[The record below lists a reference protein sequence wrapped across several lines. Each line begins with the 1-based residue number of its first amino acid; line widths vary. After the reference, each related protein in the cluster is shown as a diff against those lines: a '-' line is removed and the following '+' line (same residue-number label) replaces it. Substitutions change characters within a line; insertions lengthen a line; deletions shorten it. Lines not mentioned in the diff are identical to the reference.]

1 MKEVMEKKIIVL
13 DDDPTG
19 CQTVHGINVYTT
31 WTLDSLND
39 AFLETNNMFY
49 ILTNSRSLTPS
60 QSQTLHIELI
70 QNIVKVSKRY
80 KCDFDIISRSD
91 STLRG
96 HYPLEPDVI
105 REELEKHGKSFDG
118 EFIIPF
124 FKEGG
129 RITEGDVH
137 YIEQGDIKIPA
148 GDSEFAKD
156 ATFGYKSSNL
166 KEWIEEK
173 TQGAYAAGKVRSISL
188 DMLRSGNL
196 GDIIDLISNSESDQ
210 KYVVNANTYKD
221 LEPFVSA
228 LKSQELK
235 NKSFIFRTAASFVKV
250 YGAIS
255 DKPLLTGNQMR
266 REGSQEGGI
275 VIVGSHVQKS
285 TMQLNHLIN
294 NSSIQAYE
302 LDVFIKKQ
310 QIIESIEHIVE
321 ELSKNIEKG
330 VNSVIYTSRKLLKDP
345 NNDAEKNLKIAVDIS
360 NYMVL
365 IVNKLSSVPGFII
378 AKGGITSSDIATKG
392 LKIEKGLVLG
402 QILPGIPVWQPDEK
416 SKFPKVPYVVF
427 PGNVG
432 GENALTIAVN
442 ILDKK

>member
-1 MKEVMEKKIIVL
+1 MKKKIIVF

-19 CQTVHGINVYTT
+19 CQTVHGINVFTS
-31 WTLDSLND
+31 WSINSLKD
-39 AFLETNNMFY
+39 AFLETNDVFY
-49 ILTNSRSLTPS
+49 ILTNSRSLTAH
-60 QSQTLHIELI
+60 QTKKLHREII
-70 QNIVKVSKRY
+70 RNIIIVSKEY
-80 KCDFDIISRSD
+80 ECDFDIISRSD

-96 HYPLEPDVI
+96 HYPLEPDII

-129 RITEGDVH
+129 RLTEGDVH
-137 YIEQGDIKIPA
+137 YIEQGDLKIPA
-148 GDSEFAKD
+148 GESEFAKD

-173 TQGAYAAGKVRSISL
+173 TQGVYAAKRVKSISL
-188 DMLRSGNL
+188 EMLRSGNL
-196 GDIIDLISNSESDQ
+196 EAIVRLISKSEKDQ
-210 KYVVNANTYKD
+210 KYVVNATTYED
-221 LEPFVSA
+221 LEPFVKA

-235 NKSFIFRTAASFVKV
+235 SKSFIFRTAASFVKV

-255 DKPLLTGNQMR
+255 DKPLLSGNQMR
-266 REGSQEGGI
+266 QDKYQRGGL
-275 VIVGSHVQKS
+275 VIVGSHVQKT
-285 TMQLNHLIN
+285 TMQLNNLIN
-294 NSSIQAYE
+294 NTKIKAYE
-302 LDVFIKKQ
+302 LDVFMNKD
-310 QIIESIEHIVE
+310 QIIKSIEYIVE
-321 ELSKNIEKG
+321 ELSNNIEKG
-330 VNSVIYTSRKLLKDP
+330 INSVIYTSRKLLKDP
-345 NNDAEKNLKIAVDIS
+345 HNDAEKNLKIAVDIS
-360 NYMVL
+360 NYLVSIL
-365 IVNKLSSVPGFII
+365 DKLSPVPGFII

-392 LKIEKGLVLG
+392 LRIKKALVLG

-432 GENALTIAVN
+432 EINSLSLALN

>member
-1 MKEVMEKKIIVL
+1 MEKKIIVL

-31 WTLDSLND
+31 WKVDSLND
-39 AFLETNNMFY
+39 AFLETNNLFY
-49 ILTNSRSLTPS
+49 ILTNSRSLTPN
-60 QSQTLHIELI
+60 QTQTLHRELI
-70 QNIVKVSKRY
+70 QNIVKISKKF

-105 REELEKHGKSFDG
+105 REELEKNGKSFNG

-129 RITEGDVH
+129 RITKGDVH
-137 YIEQGDIKIPA
+137 YIEQGNLKVPA
-148 GDSEFAKD
+148 GESEFAKD

-173 TQGAYAAGKVRSISL
+173 TQGAYAAGKVKSISL
-188 DMLRSGNL
+188 DILRSDNL
-196 GDIIDLISNSESDQ
+196 EAIVRLISKSEKDQ
-210 KYVVNANTYKD
+210 KYVVNATTYED
-221 LEPFVSA
+221 LEPFVTA

-235 NKSFIFRTAASFVKV
+235 SKSFIFRTAASFVKV

-255 DKPLLTGNQMR
+255 DKPLLSGNQMR
-266 REGSQEGGI
+266 QDKYQRGGL
-275 VIVGSHVQKS
+275 VIVGSHVQKT
-285 TMQLNHLIN
+285 TMQLNNLIN
-294 NSSIQAYE
+294 NTKIKAYE
-302 LDVFIKKQ
+302 LDVFINKD
-310 QIIESIEHIVE
+310 QIIKSIEYIVE
-321 ELSKNIEKG
+321 ELSNNIEKG
-330 VNSVIYTSRKLLKDP
+330 INSVIYTSRKLLKDP
-345 NNDAEKNLKIAVDIS
+345 HNDAEKNLKIAVDIS
-360 NYMVL
+360 NYLVSIL
-365 IVNKLSSVPGFII
+365 DKLSPVPGFII

-392 LKIEKGLVLG
+392 LRIKKALVLG

-432 GENALTIAVN
+432 EINSLSLALT

>member
-1 MKEVMEKKIIVL
+1 VKEEMEKKIIVL

-31 WTLDSLND
+31 WKVDSLND
-39 AFLETNNMFY
+39 AFLETNNLFY
-49 ILTNSRSLTPS
+49 ILTNSRSLTPN
-60 QSQTLHIELI
+60 QTQTLHRELI
-70 QNIVKVSKRY
+70 QNIVKISKKF

-105 REELEKHGKSFDG
+105 REELEKNGKSFNG

-137 YIEQGDIKIPA
+137 YIEQGNLKVPA
-148 GDSEFAKD
+148 GESEFAKD

-173 TQGAYAAGKVRSISL
+173 TQGAYAAGKVKSISL
-188 DMLRSGNL
+188 DILRSDNL
-196 GDIIDLISNSESDQ
+196 EAIVRLISKSEKDQ
-210 KYVVNANTYKD
+210 KYVVNATTYED
-221 LEPFVSA
+221 LEPFVTA

-235 NKSFIFRTAASFVKV
+235 SKSFIFRTAASFVKV

-255 DKPLLTGNQMR
+255 DKPLLSGNQMR
-266 REGSQEGGI
+266 QDNYQRGGL
-275 VIVGSHVQKS
+275 VIVGSHVQKT
-285 TMQLNHLIN
+285 TMQLNNLIN
-294 NSSIQAYE
+294 NTKIKAYE
-302 LDVFIKKQ
+302 LDVFINKD
-310 QIIESIEHIVE
+310 QIIKSIEYIVE
-321 ELSKNIEKG
+321 ELSNNIEKG
-330 VNSVIYTSRKLLKDP
+330 INSVIYTSRKLLKDP
-345 NNDAEKNLKIAVDIS
+345 HNDAEKNLKIAVDIS
-360 NYMVL
+360 NYLVSIL
-365 IVNKLSSVPGFII
+365 DKLSPVPGFII

-392 LKIEKGLVLG
+392 LRIKKALVLG

-432 GENALTIAVN
+432 EINSLSLALT

>member
-1 MKEVMEKKIIVL
+1 MKEEMEKKIIVL

-19 CQTVHGINVYTT
+19 CQTVHGINVYTS
-31 WTLDSLND
+31 WSVNSLND
-39 AFLETNNMFY
+39 AFLETNRVFY
-49 ILTNSRSLTPS
+49 ILTNSRSLTPPH
-60 QSQTLHIELI
+60 TENLHREII
-70 QNIVKVSKRY
+70 QNIIKVSKEY
-80 KCDFDIISRSD
+80 ECDFDIISRSD

-96 HYPLEPDVI
+96 HYPLETDII
-105 REELEKHGKSFDG
+105 REELEEHGKAFNG

-137 YIEQGDIKIPA
+137 YIEQGESKLPA
-148 GDSEFAKD
+148 GESEYAKD

-173 TQGAYAAGKVRSISL
+173 TQGTYPAEKVKSITL
-188 DMLRSGNL
+188 EMLRSHKL
-196 GDIIDLISNSESDQ
+196 DVIIDLILKSKNDQ
-210 KYVVNANTYKD
+210 KYVVNATKYSD

-228 LKSQELK
+228 LKSEELK
-235 NKSFIFRTAASFVKV
+235 NKSFVFRTAASFVKV

-255 DKPLLTGNQMR
+255 DKPLLIGSQMR
-266 REGSQEGGI
+266 QSESQKGGV

-302 LDVFIKKQ
+302 LDVFTTKEEIIISIK
-310 QIIESIEHIVE
+310 HIVE
-321 ELSKNIEKG
+321 EVNNNIEKG
-330 VNSVIYTSRKLLKDP
+330 LNSVIYTSRKLLKDP
-345 NNDAEKNLKIAVDIS
+345 NDDAEKNLNISVEISDHIISMVD
-360 NYMVL
+360 
-365 IVNKLSSVPGFII
+365 KLSVVPGFII

-402 QILPGIPVWQPDEK
+402 QILPGIPVWQPDER

-432 GENALTIAVN
+432 GEDALTTAVN
-442 ILDKK
+442 ILDKN